1 MKIPIRLLLVDDH
14 EIFREGVKSVLRGRQ
29 EFEIAGEAENGLEA
43 VRLAKELHPD
53 VILMD
58 IMMPDCGGL
67 EATRRILQE
76 LPDMKIVMLTVSEAD
91 DDVFEAVKAGARGY
105 LTKNLPARQMVE
117 MLLDV
122 ARGEACFS
130 GVIAAKILRE
140 LQQPARLLAAS
151 SSEHPSVEGLSPRE
165 VEVLRLVA
173 KGLSNAEIASA
184 LYITES
190 TVKLHLR
197 SILEKLHL
205 RNRVQAA
212 LYAVRQG
219 LADEG

>member
-1 MKIPIRLLLVDDH
+1 MKFPIRLLLVDDH
-14 EIFREGVKSVLRGRQ
+14 EIFREGVKSILRGRQ
-29 EFEIAGEAENGLEA
+29 EFEIVGEADNGEAA
-43 VRLAKELHPD
+43 VRLAGELRPD

-58 IMMPDCGGL
+58 IMMPECSGL
-67 EATRRILQE
+67 EASRRILQE
-76 LPDMKIVMLTVSEAD
+76 LPDVKIVMLTVSEAD

-105 LTKNLPARQMVE
+105 LTKDLPARQMVE
-117 MLLDV
+117 MLLSV

-130 GVIAAKILRE
+130 GIIAAKILRE
-140 LQQPARLLAAS
+140 LQQPARLLTGS
-151 SSEHPSVEGLSPRE
+151 PSESPTAETLSPRE
-165 VEVLRLVA
+165 IEVLRLVA

-197 SILEKLHL
+197 NILEKLHL

-212 LYAVRQG
+212 LYAVRRG
-219 LADEG
+219 LTNEG

>member
-1 MKIPIRLLLVDDH
+1 MRIPIRLLLVDDH

-43 VRLAKELHPD
+43 VRLARELHPD

-117 MLLDV
+117 MLLGV

-151 SSEHPSVEGLSPRE
+151 SSEHPSVEALSPRE
-165 VEVLRLVA
+165 IEVLRLVA
-173 KGLSNAEIASA
+173 KGLSNAEIAST

>member
-1 MKIPIRLLLVDDH
+1 MKFPIRVLLVDDH
-14 EIFREGVKSVLRGRQ
+14 EIFREGVKSILRGRQ
-29 EFEIAGEAENGLEA
+29 EFEIVGEADNGETA
-43 VRLAKELHPD
+43 VRLAGELRPD

-58 IMMPDCGGL
+58 IMMPECSGL
-67 EATRRILQE
+67 EAARRILQE
-76 LPDMKIVMLTVSEAD
+76 LPDVKIVMLTISEAD

-105 LTKNLPARQMVE
+105 LTKDLPARQMVE
-117 MLLDV
+117 MLLSV

-130 GVIAAKILRE
+130 GIIAAKILRE
-140 LQQPARLLAAS
+140 LQQPARLLAGS
-151 SSEHPSVEGLSPRE
+151 PSESPSTEILSPRE
-165 VEVLRLVA
+165 IEVLRLVA

-197 SILEKLHL
+197 NILEKLHL

-212 LYAVRQG
+212 LYAVRRG
-219 LADEG
+219 LTNEG

>member
-1 MKIPIRLLLVDDH
+1 MKFPIRLLLVDDH
-14 EIFREGVKSVLRGRQ
+14 EIFREGVKSILRDRQ
-29 EFEIAGEAENGLEA
+29 DFEIVGEAGDGYEA
-43 VRLAKELHPD
+43 VRLAEELHPD
-53 VILMD
+53 IILMD
-58 IMMPDCGGL
+58 IMMPECSGL
-67 EATRRILQE
+67 EATRRIIRE
-76 LPDMKIVMLTVSEAD
+76 LPGAKIVILTVSELD

-105 LTKNLPARQMVE
+105 LTKGLPARQMVE
-117 MLLDV
+117 MLLGV

-140 LQQPARLLAAS
+140 LQQPVRSLATS
-151 SSEHPSVEGLSPRE
+151 SQEHSSVEALSPRE
-165 VEVLRLVA
+165 LEVLRLVA

-184 LYITES
+184 LYIAES

-205 RNRVQAA
+205 HNRVQAA

-219 LADEG
+219 LADER